1 VDGQL
6 SGAVR
11 HTAQESAPSSTSIAE
26 RQSCWAVRGQYLYHE
41 QDQTVF
47 IRGVYAPLLINPDFL
62 SMIFKQLS
70 DEPGKFY
77 AQRRNGSRSM
87 AHPDRSNLQAY
98 LAKLTGH
105 TVLTAQEQETIL
117 SLPFHIEQVAA
128 NRDFVSLGE
137 SVDHVSV
144 IASGFVGRFDQNSN
158 GERQITAIHV
168 PGDAANLH
176 SVVQPQAASALQS
189 LSAST
194 VLRIPHQA
202 IRAVAAR
209 HPAVAEALWRD
220 CIVDAAI
227 SSQWIVNVGR
237 RDAQSRIG
245 HLFCELAIRAF
256 FDQSGSY
263 PHDVK

>member
-1 VDGQL
+1 
-6 SGAVR
+6 
-11 HTAQESAPSSTSIAE
+11 
-26 RQSCWAVRGQYLYHE
+26 
-41 QDQTVF
+41 
-47 IRGVYAPLLINPDFL
+47 
-62 SMIFKQLS
+62 
-70 DEPGKFY
+70 
-77 AQRRNGSRSM
+77 M
-87 AHPDRSNLQAY
+87 AHPERSSLQAY

-245 HLFCELAIRAF
+245 HLFCELAIRLGATTGGNSF
-256 FDQSGSY
+256 TFPFLMTQIHLADATGLTNVHVNRVLRSFRDADVVQVQQRAVMVHDWDRLTKLGDFDPGYLQTDIMPGAQLRIVST
-263 PHDVK
+263 